1 MAQLGLSRRGRGK
14 EGRKSWRG
22 MWRQDL
28 GPERGPGSLDN
39 SRDGKPLQQLA
50 WGAGAPSCAFAEGG
64 STGTGSDQRTLRGHK
79 REKWEVGEEREGG
92 GGGGECCA
100 VVLPTGMQ
108 ALGGN
113 SL

>member
-1 MAQLGLSRRGRGK
+1 MEGGIKILARSAGLAPWTIPVTGNHYS
-14 EGRKSWRG
+14 SS
-22 MWRQDL
+22 
-28 GPERGPGSLDN
+28 PG
-39 SRDGKPLQQLA
+39 
-50 WGAGAPSCAFAEGG
+50 GAGAPSCAFAEGG

-92 GGGGECCA
+92 VGGGECCA
-100 VVLPTGMQ
+100 VVLRMQ